1 MLVKTSLDLVLASAS
16 PRRAE
21 LLDQIGVVPNLIV
34 PPNIDETV
42 ITGESPRHLVSRLSV
57 NKAIW
62 VSERHSGSVILAA
75 DTIVAC
81 GRRILSKAETPEQ
94 ALSFLKL
101 LSGRRHRVV
110 SGLTI
115 VSPQGN
121 VHERIVE
128 THVLFKSLSLREL
141 DLYLASGE
149 WQDKAGAYGIQGLAA
164 KFVKNKA
171 SSTAVFPPPI
181 TATSLSLK
189 KNPSQVAHAE
199 IPKPLNLFSLSIL
212 SHLA

>member
-62 VSERHSGSVILAA
+62 VSEKHSGSIILAA

-81 GRRILSKAETPEQ
+81 GRRILSKAENLEQ
-94 ALSFLKL
+94 ARNFLNL
-101 LSGRRHRVV
+101 LSGRRHNVI
-110 SGLTI
+110 SGLAI
-115 VSPQGN
+115 ISPNGSL
-121 VHERIVE
+121 HKRIVE
-128 THVLFKSLSLREL
+128 TRVNFKRLSPTEL
-141 DLYLASGE
+141 DLYLKSGE
-149 WQDKAGAYGIQGLAA
+149 WEDKAGAYAIQGSAA
-164 KFVKNKA
+164 KFVKSING
-171 SSTAVFPPPI
+171 SYSNVVGLPLFETAQLLEGLGYF
-181 TATSLSLK
+181 L
-189 KNPSQVAHAE
+189 
-199 IPKPLNLFSLSIL
+199 
-212 SHLA
+212 